1 MVSPLMFISLPS
13 TSFHLLETTS
23 TCVQKQDATA
33 CMFVVSMHICYG
45 GRWGQWPGLPR
56 PWELLSV
63 AAYPGL
69 APAPAPLPHSPA
81 WAWPLLHGSCPDSSL
96 ATLSVGQAL
105 AARSC
110 PDWPWQGS
118 RAVWSCPDVYQRLSS
133 LMISQLLL
141 MLNQTNKQNPTK
153 QSGKKQPNK
162 PKTKPTKQLSKDA
175 RMLSFYFKCTLSWKE
190 ILKALPLLQISQ
202 ILL

>member
-1 MVSPLMFISLPS
+1 MVSPLMFLSIPFI
-13 TSFHLLETTS
+13 SFHLLETTS
-23 TCVQKQDATA
+23 TCVQNQDAIA

-56 PWELLSV
+56 PWELLSAV
-63 AAYPGL
+63 AYPGL

-81 WAWPLLHGSCPDSSL
+81 WASPSWVHPDSSL

-118 RAVWSCPDVYQRLSS
+118 WPVWSCPDVYQRLSS
-133 LMISQLLL
+133 LMISELLL
-141 MLNQTNKQNPTK
+141 MLNQTNKQNLTK

-162 PKTKPTKQLSKDA
+162 PKTKPTKQLSKDT
-175 RMLSFYFKCTLSWKE
+175 RMLSF
-190 ILKALPLLQISQ
+190 
-202 ILL
+202 